1 MTVWIPLLQ
10 KTGLTPNQLYL
21 IWCLGSNA
29 GTPMN
34 INIHTELRVLKNE
47 GLCDANGKLT
57 PAGLQILDFIPK
69 SKLPKIKVELTE
81 DMVGKYLEIFPKK
94 KLPSGK
100 MARADKRNIKVN
112 FEWFFKTYKYD
123 WETVIQATKL
133 YVDEY
138 EAKNYM
144 YMKTSQYFISKM
156 NPDKSRESELANY
169 CSMIVNNDYED
180 SSNFFSDKVV

>member
-1 MTVWIPLLQ
+1 
-10 KTGLTPNQLYL
+10 
-21 IWCLGSNA
+21 
-29 GTPMN
+29 MN

-47 GLCDANGKLT
+47 GLCDAHGVLT
-57 PAGLQILDFIPK
+57 PLGLQILETIPK
-69 SKLPKIKVELTE
+69 SKLPKVTVELTE
-81 DMVGKYLEIFPKK
+81 DMVGKYLNIFPKL

-100 MARADKRNIKVN
+100 QARADKRNIKVN
-112 FEWFFKTYKYD
+112 FEWFFKTYSYD
-123 WETVIQATKL
+123 WDTVIKATEL

-138 EAKNYM
+138 ERKNYM

-180 SSNFFSDKVV
+180 SDNFFSEKVV